1 MIIINFLTV
10 INFIIFNNGNFIE
23 NEFVRVETKW
33 NLYEETKKKLIY
45 EVSFNII
52 NKKESEI
59 YYTASRVKNIQNI
72 NNMNSS
78 SSDVS
83 NENFDNAR
91 NQGNSKITTAV
102 QAGSSYVSSGGSKT
116 VGDQSS
122 LSGGG
127 AGRTDVSERKSIKKN
142 DVNPKPAI
150 SYNILTHFFSFNN
163 SNPKNLKFL
172 LMEEGE
178 KIINLVSDSQET
190 FSYSIPLNNLIDI
203 DGSSVDKP
211 FICKIPI
218 DGLVIKS
225 RIEISKRTNQKPE
238 EFDLEFTKDE
248 VYAGKIKLL
257 LDKTFHSSIED
268 AITKYKELQKILNES
283 I

>member
-1 MIIINFLTV
+1 MCI
-10 INFIIFNNGNFIE
+10 
-23 NEFVRVETKW
+23 RD
-33 NLYEETKKKLIY
+33 
-45 EVSFNII
+45 S
-52 NKKESEI
+52 
-59 YYTASRVKNIQNI
+59 
-72 NNMNSS
+72 
-78 SSDVS
+78 
-83 NENFDNAR
+83 
-91 NQGNSKITTAV
+91 
-102 QAGSSYVSSGGSKT
+102 
-116 VGDQSS
+116 
-122 LSGGG
+122 
-127 AGRTDVSERKSIKKN
+127 
-142 DVNPKPAI
+142 
-150 SYNILTHFFSFNN
+150 

-172 LMEEGE
+172 FMGEDE
-178 KIINLVSDSQET
+178 KIINLISDSQET

-203 DGSSVDKP
+203 DGSSIDKP

>member
-1 MIIINFLTV
+1 MIIINLLTA
-10 INFIIFNNGNFIE
+10 FHLIIFNTGNFIE
-23 NEFVRVETKW
+23 NEFIRVETKW
-33 NLYEETKKKLIY
+33 SLYEETKKKFIY

-52 NKKESEI
+52 NKKDSEI
-59 YYTASRVKNIQNI
+59 YYTASKVKNLQNFDI
-72 NNMNSS
+72 NNTTPNEV
-78 SSDVS
+78 SDQNLDDS
-83 NENFDNAR
+83 RSQD
-91 NQGNSKITTAV
+91 NSKITTAV

-127 AGRTDVSERKSIKKN
+127 SGRTDITERKLIKKN
-142 DVNPKPAI
+142 EVNQKPAI
-150 SYNILTHFFSFNN
+150 SYNILTHFFSLNN
-163 SNPKNLKFL
+163 SNSKNLKFL
-172 LMEEGE
+172 FMGDDE
-178 KIINLVSDSQET
+178 KITNLISDSQET

-203 DGSSVDKP
+203 EGSSIDKP
-211 FICKIPI
+211 LICKIPT

-225 RIEISKRTNQKPE
+225 RIEISKRTDQKPE

-257 LDKTFHSSIED
+257 LDKTFHSSIEE
-268 AITKYKELQKILNES
+268 AISKYKELQKILNEN

>member
-1 MIIINFLTV
+1 MIIINLLTA
-10 INFIIFNNGNFIE
+10 FHLIIFNTGNFIE
-23 NEFVRVETKW
+23 NEFIRVETKW
-33 NLYEETKKKLIY
+33 SLYEETKKKFIY

-52 NKKESEI
+52 NKKDSEI
-59 YYTASRVKNIQNI
+59 YYTASKVKNLQNFDI
-72 NNMNSS
+72 NNTTPIEV
-78 SSDVS
+78 SDQNLDDS
-83 NENFDNAR
+83 RSQD
-91 NQGNSKITTAV
+91 NSKITTAV

-127 AGRTDVSERKSIKKN
+127 SGRTDITERKLIKKN
-142 DVNPKPAI
+142 EVNQKPAI
-150 SYNILTHFFSFNN
+150 SYNILTHFFSLNN

-172 LMEEGE
+172 FIGDDE
-178 KIINLVSDSQET
+178 KITNLISESKET

-203 DGSSVDKP
+203 EGSSIDKP
-211 FICKIPI
+211 LICKIPT

-238 EFDLEFTKDE
+238 EFYLEFTKDE

-257 LDKTFHSSIED
+257 LDKTFHSSIEE
-268 AITKYKELQKILNES
+268 AISKYKELQKILNEN

>member
-1 MIIINFLTV
+1 MIIINFLSV

-78 SSDVS
+78 SEDVS
-83 NENFDNAR
+83 NETFDNSR
-91 NQGNSKITTAV
+91 NQAGSKVTTAV
-102 QAGSSYVSSGGSKT
+102 QTGSSYVDSGGSKS
-116 VGDQSS
+116 VDDQSS

-127 AGRTDVSERKSIKKN
+127 AGRSDITDRKSIKKN
-142 DVNPKPAI
+142 DINQKPTI
-150 SYNILTHFFSFNN
+150 SYNVLTHFFSFNN

-172 LMEEGE
+172 LTEEDE
-178 KIINLVSDSQET
+178 KIINLISDSQET
-190 FSYSIPLNNLIDI
+190 FSYSIPLNNLIEI
-203 DGSSVDKP
+203 DGSSIDKP

-238 EFDLEFTKDE
+238 EFDLKFTKDE

-257 LDKTFHSSIED
+257 LDKTFHSSIKD

>member
-1 MIIINFLTV
+1 MIIINLFTAFTL
-10 INFIIFNNGNFIE
+10 IIFNTGNFIE

-33 NLYEETKKKLIY
+33 NLYEETKKKFIY

-52 NKKESEI
+52 NKKGSEI
-59 YYTASRVKNIQNI
+59 FYTASRVKNIQNI
-72 NNMNSS
+72 NIMNSS
-78 SSDVS
+78 SEDVS

-127 AGRTDVSERKSIKKN
+127 AGRTDVTERKSTKKN
-142 DVNPKPAI
+142 DVNPKTAI

-172 LMEEGE
+172 LTEEDE
-178 KIINLVSDSQET
+178 KIINLISDSQEI

-203 DGSSVDKP
+203 EGSSIDKP
-211 FICKIPI
+211 LICKIPT

-238 EFDLEFTKDE
+238 EFDLKFTKDE

-257 LDKTFHSSIED
+257 LDKTFHSSIEE
-268 AITKYKELQKILNES
+268 AISKYKELQKILNEN

>member
-1 MIIINFLTV
+1 MIIINFLTA
-10 INFIIFNNGNFIE
+10 INFIIFNTTNFIE

-59 YYTASRVKNIQNI
+59 YYTASRIKNIENI

-78 SSDVS
+78 SEDVL
-83 NENFDNAR
+83 NENYDNAR

-127 AGRTDVSERKSIKKN
+127 AGRSDITDRKSIKKN
-142 DVNPKPAI
+142 DINQKPTI
-150 SYNILTHFFSFNN
+150 SYNVLTHFFSLNN

-172 LMEEGE
+172 FIGEDE
-178 KIINLVSDSQET
+178 KITNLISDSQET

-203 DGSSVDKP
+203 DGSSIDKP
-211 FICKIPI
+211 LICKIPI
-218 DGLVIKS
+218 DGLVLKS

>member
-59 YYTASRVKNIQNI
+59 YYTASKVKNIQSI

-78 SSDVS
+78 SEDVS
-83 NENFDNAR
+83 NETFDNSR
-91 NQGNSKITTAV
+91 NQAGSKVTTAV
-102 QAGSSYVSSGGSKT
+102 QTGSSYVDSGGSKS
-116 VGDQSS
+116 VDDQSS

-127 AGRTDVSERKSIKKN
+127 AGRSDVTDRKSIKKN
-142 DVNPKPAI
+142 DINQKPTI
-150 SYNILTHFFSFNN
+150 SYNVFTHFFSLNN

-172 LMEEGE
+172 FMGEDE
-178 KIINLVSDSQET
+178 KIINLISDSQET

-238 EFDLEFTKDE
+238 EFDLKFTKDE

>member
-1 MIIINFLTV
+1 MLEQIITL
-10 INFIIFNNGNFIE
+10 IIREAMLIQTSKKNNALSA
-23 NEFVRVETKW
+23 V
-33 NLYEETKKKLIY
+33 KL
-45 EVSFNII
+45 
-52 NKKESEI
+52 
-59 YYTASRVKNIQNI
+59 
-72 NNMNSS
+72 
-78 SSDVS
+78 
-83 NENFDNAR
+83 R

-127 AGRTDVSERKSIKKN
+127 AGRTDVTERKSIKKN
-142 DVNPKPAI
+142 DVNPKPTI
-150 SYNILTHFFSFNN
+150 SYNILTHFFSLNN

-172 LMEEGE
+172 FMGKDE
-178 KIINLVSDSQET
+178 KITNLISDSQET
-190 FSYSIPLNNLIDI
+190 FSQSIPLNNLIDI
-203 DGSSVDKP
+203 EGSSFDKP
-211 FICKIPI
+211 LICKIPSE
-218 DGLVIKS
+218 GLVIKS

-257 LDKTFHSSIED
+257 LDKTFHSSIEE
-268 AITKYKELQKILNES
+268 AISKYKELQKILNEN

>member
-59 YYTASRVKNIQNI
+59 YYTASRIKNIENI

-78 SSDVS
+78 SEDVS
-83 NENFDNAR
+83 NINFDNAR

-127 AGRTDVSERKSIKKN
+127 AGRTDVTERKSIKKN
-142 DVNPKPAI
+142 DDNPKPAI
-150 SYNILTHFFSFNN
+150 SYNILTHFFLLTTLTLKT
-163 SNPKNLKFL
+163 SNFYLRRRMK
-172 LMEEGE
+172 
-178 KIINLVSDSQET
+178 
-190 FSYSIPLNNLIDI
+190 
-203 DGSSVDKP
+203 
-211 FICKIPI
+211 
-218 DGLVIKS
+218 
-225 RIEISKRTNQKPE
+225 
-238 EFDLEFTKDE
+238 
-248 VYAGKIKLL
+248 KL
-257 LDKTFHSSIED
+257 
-268 AITKYKELQKILNES
+268 
-283 I
+283 

>member
-1 MIIINFLTV
+1 MIIINFLSV

-78 SSDVS
+78 SEDVS
-83 NENFDNAR
+83 NETFNNSR
-91 NQGNSKITTAV
+91 NQAGSKVTTAV
-102 QAGSSYVSSGGSKT
+102 QTGSSYVDSGGSKS
-116 VGDQSS
+116 VDDQSS

-127 AGRTDVSERKSIKKN
+127 AGRSDITDRKSIKKN
-142 DVNPKPAI
+142 DINQKPTI
-150 SYNILTHFFSFNN
+150 SYNVLTHFFSLNN

-172 LMEEGE
+172 FMGEDE
-178 KIINLVSDSQET
+178 KIINLISDSQET

-203 DGSSVDKP
+203 DGSSIDKP

-238 EFDLEFTKDE
+238 EFELKFTKDE

>member
-1 MIIINFLTV
+1 MIIINFLTA
-10 INFIIFNNGNFIE
+10 INFIIFNTANFIE

-45 EVSFNII
+45 EVTFNII

-127 AGRTDVSERKSIKKN
+127 AGRTDVTERKSIKKN
-142 DVNPKPAI
+142 DVNSKPAI

-172 LMEEGE
+172 LIEEDE
-178 KIINLVSDSQET
+178 KIINLISDSQET

-203 DGSSVDKP
+203 DGSSIDKP
-211 FICKIPI
+211 LICKIPI
-218 DGLVIKS
+218 DGLVLKS

-238 EFDLEFTKDE
+238 EFYLEFTKDE

>member
-1 MIIINFLTV
+1 MIIINLLTA
-10 INFIIFNNGNFIE
+10 FHLIIFNTGNFIE
-23 NEFVRVETKW
+23 NEFIRVETKW
-33 NLYEETKKKLIY
+33 SLYEETKKKFIY

-52 NKKESEI
+52 NKKDSEI
-59 YYTASRVKNIQNI
+59 YYTASKVKNLQNFDI
-72 NNMNSS
+72 NNTTPNEV
-78 SSDVS
+78 SDQNLDDS
-83 NENFDNAR
+83 RSQD
-91 NQGNSKITTAV
+91 NSKITTAV

-127 AGRTDVSERKSIKKN
+127 SGRTDVTERKLIKKN
-142 DVNPKPAI
+142 EVNQKPAI
-150 SYNILTHFFSFNN
+150 SYNILTHFFSLNN

-172 LMEEGE
+172 FMGDDE
-178 KIINLVSDSQET
+178 KITNLISDSQET
-190 FSYSIPLNNLIDI
+190 FSYSIPLNNLIEI
-203 DGSSVDKP
+203 DGSSIDKP

-238 EFDLEFTKDE
+238 EFDLKFTKDE

>member
-83 NENFDNAR
+83 NEYLV
-91 NQGNSKITTAV
+91 NSRT
-102 QAGSSYVSSGGSKT
+102 QEGSKVT
-116 VGDQSS
+116 TG
-122 LSGGG
+122 
-127 AGRTDVSERKSIKKN
+127 
-142 DVNPKPAI
+142 VNQKPTI
-150 SYNILTHFFSFNN
+150 SYNVLTHFFSLNN

-172 LMEEGE
+172 FMGEDE
-178 KIINLVSDSQET
+178 KITNLISDSQET

>member
-78 SSDVS
+78 SEDVS
-83 NENFDNAR
+83 NETFDNSR
-91 NQGNSKITTAV
+91 NQAGSKVTTAV
-102 QAGSSYVSSGGSKT
+102 QTGSSYVDSGGSKS
-116 VGDQSS
+116 VDDQSS

-127 AGRTDVSERKSIKKN
+127 AGRSDVTVRKSIKK
-142 DVNPKPAI
+142 K
-150 SYNILTHFFSFNN
+150 
-163 SNPKNLKFL
+163 
-172 LMEEGE
+172 
-178 KIINLVSDSQET
+178 
-190 FSYSIPLNNLIDI
+190 
-203 DGSSVDKP
+203 
-211 FICKIPI
+211 
-218 DGLVIKS
+218 
-225 RIEISKRTNQKPE
+225 
-238 EFDLEFTKDE
+238 
-248 VYAGKIKLL
+248 
-257 LDKTFHSSIED
+257 
-268 AITKYKELQKILNES
+268 
-283 I
+283 

>member
-59 YYTASRVKNIQNI
+59 YYTASKVKNIQNI

-78 SSDVS
+78 SEDVS
-83 NENFDNAR
+83 NETFDNSR
-91 NQGNSKITTAV
+91 NQAGSKVTTAV
-102 QAGSSYVSSGGSKT
+102 QTGSSYVDSGGSKS
-116 VGDQSS
+116 VNDQSS

-127 AGRTDVSERKSIKKN
+127 AGRSDVTDRKSIKKN
-142 DVNPKPAI
+142 DINQKPTI
-150 SYNILTHFFSFNN
+150 SYNVFTHFFSLNN

-172 LMEEGE
+172 FMGEDE
-178 KIINLVSDSQET
+178 KIINLISDSQET

-238 EFDLEFTKDE
+238 EFDLKFTKDE

>member
-59 YYTASRVKNIQNI
+59 YYTASKVKNIQNI

-78 SSDVS
+78 SEDVS
-83 NENFDNAR
+83 NETFDNSR
-91 NQGNSKITTAV
+91 NQAGSKVTTAV
-102 QAGSSYVSSGGSKT
+102 QTGSSYVDSGGSKS
-116 VGDQSS
+116 VNDQSS

-127 AGRTDVSERKSIKKN
+127 AGRSDVTDRKSIKKN
-142 DVNPKPAI
+142 DINQKPTI
-150 SYNILTHFFSFNN
+150 SYNVFTHFFSLNN

-172 LMEEGE
+172 FMGEDE
-178 KIINLVSDSQET
+178 KIINLISDSQET

-238 EFDLEFTKDE
+238 EFDLKFTKDE

-268 AITKYKELQKILNES
+268 AITKYKELQKILDES

>member
-59 YYTASRVKNIQNI
+59 YYTASMIKNIENI

-78 SSDVS
+78 SEDVL

-127 AGRTDVSERKSIKKN
+127 AGRTDVTERKSIKKN
-142 DVNPKPAI
+142 DVNKKPTI
-150 SYNILTHFFSFNN
+150 SYNVLTHFFSLNN

-172 LMEEGE
+172 FMGEDE
-178 KIINLVSDSQET
+178 KIINLISDSQET

-203 DGSSVDKP
+203 DGSSIDKP

-225 RIEISKRTNQKPE
+225 RIEISKRTKQKPE

-268 AITKYKELQKILNES
+268 TITKYKELQKILNES